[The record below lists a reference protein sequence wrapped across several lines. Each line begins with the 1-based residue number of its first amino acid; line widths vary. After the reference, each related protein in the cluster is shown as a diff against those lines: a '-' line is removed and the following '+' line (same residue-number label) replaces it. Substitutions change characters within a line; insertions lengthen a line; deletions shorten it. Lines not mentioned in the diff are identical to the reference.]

1 MSLYRL
7 AITLTDGSIL
17 KEFDHDQLSAL
28 AWMENDHYFGHY
40 PKNPFNSRGYQRPE
54 TVRRVE
60 ITRDNTDK
68 LKAVARA
75 EWYRRNWA

>member
-7 AITLTDGSIL
+7 QITLTDGSVL

-28 AWMENDHYFGHY
+28 AWMENGHSAR
-40 PKNPFNSRGYQRPE
+40 NPFNSRGYQRPE
-54 TVRRVE
+54 VVSQVQ
-60 ITRDNTDK
+60 ITRDNTDR

-75 EWYRRNWA
+75 EWFRRNWG